1 MKTGDKLLLLELGID
16 YMTKGKIYTIK
27 RTETFGTSRYFSVTT
42 DNNFVCYFNEKEIGK
57 KFKDLSN
64 G

>member
-1 MKTGDKLLLLELGID
+1 MKVGDKLQLLVLGID
-16 YMTKGKIYTIK
+16 YMTKGNIYTIK
-27 RTETFGTSRYFSVTT
+27 RVETFVTSRYFSVTT

-57 KFKDLSN
+57 KFKNVSN

>member
-1 MKTGDKLLLLELGID
+1 MKVGDKLQLLELGID
-16 YMTKGKIYTIK
+16 YMTKGNIYTIK
-27 RTETFGTSRYFSVTT
+27 RVETFGTSSYFSVQT

-57 KFKDLSN
+57 KFKDISN

>member
-1 MKTGDKLLLLELGID
+1 MKVGDKLQLLVLGID
-16 YMTKGKIYTIK
+16 YMTKGKIYPIK

-42 DNNFVCYFNEKEIGK
+42 DNNFVCYFNEKEIGV
-57 KFKDLSN
+57 KFKMVSN